1 MDTESVLSRAGEGDI
16 PTHPD
21 RPVIRP
27 DTSHA
32 LRDTGSPGL
41 TNRAVTDP
49 RDTQGLINR
58 NTGDVP
64 VVVPLHVQARKILI
78 IPGTGVGDFCITGDS
93 TTRLGNTRHRARTV
107 RICRRPRESY
117 VVLVRKPAGSV
128 SDNGRSRPS
137 HLVEEVNP
145 VGPTLV
151 RVRHASSKVTV
162 RTCPFTGSPHAAC
175 PVTSTVPV
183 PAVVFPT

>member
-32 LRDTGSPGL
+32 LRGTGSPCL
-41 TNRAVTDP
+41 TNRAVTDA

-58 NTGDVP
+58 NTGEGP

-78 IPGTGVGDFCITGDS
+78 IPRTGGGGFFITS
-93 TTRLGNTRHRARTV
+93 FNNTH
-107 RICRRPRESY
+107 P
-117 VVLVRKPAGSV
+117 
-128 SDNGRSRPS
+128 
-137 HLVEEVNP
+137 
-145 VGPTLV
+145 PT
-151 RVRHASSKVTV
+151 
-162 RTCPFTGSPHAAC
+162 
-175 PVTSTVPV
+175 
-183 PAVVFPT
+183 